1 MELPIVELNAIK
13 HLEPWRGLCALM
25 KRGIRIFAGYVFLEF
40 SMTRLQNFSMIG
52 CLASMLASATIAH
65 AASITTLY
73 NTGTNAAH
81 GTLAD
86 GTLGDPHYTL
96 VAVPPGSVTDILIR
110 TAVGGF
116 PADFYKPGDDALST
130 CIGPNS
136 LNFPFGHFGGPND
149 LIDFPGTYDYR
160 TTFDLT
166 GLDLASAMILGNWSA
181 DNVGLDI
188 LLNGI
193 SLGDT
198 TPADAYLTGFVPFS
212 ISSGFHAGL
221 NTLDFLVSN
230 AGINNSP
237 TALRVEMSGTA
248 DLATIPEPATWL
260 LLSVGLIGMAV
271 SRRRAA
277 K

>member
-1 MELPIVELNAIK
+1 MSRLK
-13 HLEPWRGLCALM
+13 TYAL
-25 KRGIRIFAGYVFLEF
+25 
-40 SMTRLQNFSMIG
+40 IG
-52 CLASMLASATIAH
+52 SLTSMLAFASIAH
-65 AASITTLY
+65 AAPISTLY
-73 NTGTNAAH
+73 NTGTNATH
-81 GTLAD
+81 GTVAD
-86 GTLGDPHYTL
+86 GTIGDPHYTL
-96 VAVPPGSVTDILIR
+96 VVVPPGSVTDILIR

-130 CIGPNS
+130 WIGPDS
-136 LNFPFGHFGGPND
+136 FNFPFGHFGGPND

-166 GLDLASAMILGNWSA
+166 GLDPASAMILGNWSA

-188 LLNGI
+188 LVNGV

-198 TPADAYLTGFVPFS
+198 TPADAFLTGFVPFT

-230 AGINNSP
+230 AGINNGP
-237 TALRVEMSGTA
+237 TALRVEMTGTA
-248 DLATIPEPATWL
+248 DLAAIPEPATWL
-260 LLSVGLIGMAV
+260 LLGVGLIGIAV
-271 SRRRAA
+271 SRRCVA